1 MKAIAI
7 FLLSCICTI
16 SVLGQ
21 TAPNAR
27 TRKADYSLFK
37 KQIMELPEYLQEKQA
52 ASKLAKQAGM
62 PVKIVI
68 TITADSADD
77 NDETSANTLN
87 GYIQEEKGTDRE
99 TVYEIQFDRVA
110 QKITSV
116 QHVADNTESE
126 EDDSDKPTHKKSKK
140 SDGDDEE

>member
-1 MKAIAI
+1 
-7 FLLSCICTI
+7 
-16 SVLGQ
+16 
-21 TAPNAR
+21 
-27 TRKADYSLFK
+27 
-37 KQIMELPEYLQEKQA
+37 MELPEYLQEKQA
-52 ASKLAKQAGM
+52 APKLAKQAGM

-116 QHVADNTESE
+116 QHVAANTESE
-126 EDDSDKPTHKKSKK
+126 EDDSDKSTHKKSKK